1 MVYAIAAMVFT
12 GMFVM
17 LLAVC
22 RAFAQQNRAP
32 EPYEQRLWAKYALP
46 AKSQKAA

>member
-12 GMFVM
+12 GK

-22 RAFAQQNRAP
+22 RAFAQQNPAP

-46 AKSQKAA
+46 AKSQEAA

>member
-1 MVYAIAAMVFT
+1 MVYAIAAMIFT

-17 LLAVC
+17 LLGVC
-22 RAFAQQNRAP
+22 RAFARQNRAP

-46 AKSQKAA
+46 AKPQKAA